1 MIDLDT
7 KQLHSFLRLVETG
20 SFSKAARQIGC
31 SQATMSVRIQKLEEA
46 FGALLFE
53 RGHHEVSLTAEGR
66 DLLPDIRSLVDL
78 QDRMARRLQSKRV
91 IGEVRLGIAEGFET
105 ALLPELLGYM
115 LRNHAAAELDIHCL
129 PSWRL
134 QQMTEARS
142 LDLAVVALTEE
153 TPAAV
158 VLSRPRLH
166 WVCAPGFAL
175 DPSMPVPV
183 AWNTDNCF
191 LQAAAASE
199 LEDRGIAY
207 REVLRSADP
216 RIVQAAVEAGMGI
229 TVMAEG
235 TIPRSLSV
243 MCVPS
248 ALPPLGRGSI
258 QLLEGPAPRSEAVA
272 TVKRQIERAYR
283 EAEAAAA

>member
-66 DLLPDIRSLVDL
+66 DLLPDIRSLIDL

-115 LRNHAAAELDIHCL
+115 LQKPRRCRARHPLPAEL
-129 PSWRL
+129 
-134 QQMTEARS
+134 
-142 LDLAVVALTEE
+142 
-153 TPAAV
+153 
-158 VLSRPRLH
+158 
-166 WVCAPGFAL
+166 
-175 DPSMPVPV
+175 
-183 AWNTDNCF
+183 
-191 LQAAAASE
+191 AAAAD
-199 LEDRGIAY
+199 DRGPFAGSRRRRVD
-207 REVLRSADP
+207 REGAGGSGAESPTASLGVCARLRARPVD
-216 RIVQAAVEAGMGI
+216 AGPGRL
-229 TVMAEG
+229 EYG
-235 TIPRSLSV
+235 QL
-243 MCVPS
+243 
-248 ALPPLGRGSI
+248 LPAGRGR
-258 QLLEGPAPRSEAVA
+258 L
-272 TVKRQIERAYR
+272 RA
-283 EAEAAAA
+283 